1 MTPRHI
7 KQASTTFILNSRGHA
22 IAIRMVSGSN
32 ASDRYLEPKAV
43 PPHQRLF
50 FAKSAVE
57 KIIHIDSANARDR
70 CVVSLDKTTINAA
83 NEKIR

>member
-1 MTPRHI
+1 MPRPI
-7 KQASTTFILNSRGHA
+7 KVASKTFILNSRGHA

-50 FAKSAVE
+50 FARSAVK
-57 KIIHIDSANARDR
+57 KIIHIDNANARDR
-70 CVVSLDKTTINAA
+70 CLVSLDKAAINAA
-83 NEKIR
+83 NEKIK